1 MDKELYLIGNFKMN
15 MTKSTIVPYLKSI
28 KKLAKGNSNHVGI
41 CVPYVYLPLAEKY
54 LGKTNVLYGAE
65 NMHFLDKGAYTGE
78 VSAEML
84 NDFNCDLV
92 IIGHSE
98 RRAYYNETD
107 DTVNQKVLKA
117 LSSSLV
123 PVICVGES
131 LEEREANKTLK
142 VIEKQLKLALKD
154 VKVEDLSSIIFAY
167 EPIWAIGTG
176 KTATSDQAEEVIA
189 YMKKYIC
196 KMFKLKSDDL
206 IVVLYGGSMNEKNAK
221 ELLSMPSIDGG
232 LIGGACLDLNK
243 FSTIFNTH
251 I

>member
-1 MDKELYLIGNFKMN
+1 MSKELYLIGNFKMN

-28 KKLAKGNSNHVGI
+28 KKMAKGNYNHVGI
-41 CVPYVYLPLAEKY
+41 CVPYVYLPLAQKY
-54 LGKTNVLYGAE
+54 LGKSNVLYGAE
-65 NMHFLDKGAYTGE
+65 NVHYLEKGAYTGE
-78 VSAEML
+78 VSTEML
-84 NDFNCDLV
+84 NDFGCDLV

-98 RRAYYNETD
+98 RRTYYNETD
-107 DTVNQKVLKA
+107 ETVNLKVLKA
-117 LSSSLV
+117 LSSNIV

-131 LEEREANKTLK
+131 LEERESDKTLK
-142 VIEKQLKLALKD
+142 VIESQLKAALKD

-176 KTATSDQAEEVIA
+176 KTATSEQAEEVIA

-196 KMFKLKSDDL
+196 KMYKLKSSDL
-206 IVVLYGGSMNEKNAK
+206 VVVLYGGSMNEKNAK

-232 LIGGACLDLNK
+232 LIGGACLDLAK
-243 FSTIFNTH
+243 FSTIFNTS